1 MPKAIILMYHNIDNP
16 PKGARIPNLYVTPG
30 MFRFQMWY
38 LRMAGFQVLSVQD
51 LVASVERGETR
62 HNRAAITFD
71 DGYMDFYK
79 NAYPVLNRYGYPST
93 VFIVSELVG
102 KDNAWDSRNENIAK
116 PLMDWKTIIEINSNG
131 VQIGSHT
138 KTHPELTRIPP
149 DQQIMEIAGSK
160 KDLEERLN
168 HPIETFCYPGGDL
181 SNEVKEAVKKAG
193 YCCAVTTQRGHV
205 EKGND
210 PLALRRIP
218 IKLIADPFSFLYK
231 VHTNSEKRKGKQL

>member
-38 LRMAGFQVLSVQD
+38 LRMAGFQVVSIQD
-51 LVASVERGETR
+51 LVASVELGETR
-62 HNRAAITFD
+62 RNLAAITFD

-79 NAYPVLNRYGYPST
+79 NAYPVLNHYGYPST

-102 KDNAWDSRNENIAK
+102 KDNVWDSRNENIAK
-116 PLMDWKTIIEINSNG
+116 PLMDWKTLIEINCNG
-131 VQIGSHT
+131 VEIGSHT
-138 KTHPELTRIPP
+138 KTHPELTRISS
-149 DQQIMEIAGSK
+149 DQQIAEIAGSK
-160 KDLEERLN
+160 KDLEEHLN
-168 HPIETFCYPGGDL
+168 NPIDTFCYPGGDH
-181 SNEVKEAVKKAG
+181 NDAVKEAVKRAG
-193 YCCAVTTQRGHV
+193 YRWAVTTRRGHV

-231 VHTNSEKRKGKQL
+231 VHTNAEKRKGKQL